1 MSARRAPQ
9 MAERPAGGLRSSL
22 ARHLPER
29 PADEPQLLAMRRA
42 AWLKEGI
49 AVIRPG
55 DLDDDWQRQTVINA
69 ATKLYGARRPDGGP
83 KQTTEQTEKRGRVA
97 GDGQA

>member
-1 MSARRAPQ
+1 
-9 MAERPAGGLRSSL
+9 
-22 ARHLPER
+22 
-29 PADEPQLLAMRRA
+29 MRRA

-69 ATKLYGARRPDGGP
+69 ATKLYGARRPDPGQDP
-83 KQTTEQTEKRGRVA
+83 KQTTESTTKRGRVA
-97 GDGQA
+97 KDGEA